1 MPNKAKTHEECRK
14 SVCFLCMRK
23 GDREL
28 NDFIIGRIHKLL
40 KTDIDF
46 ADERVPQAI
55 CNACRTLLQ
64 KRDAGDMS
72 VSLPAIYNF
81 SAIIVK
87 PLTRTSGPCDCLICQ
102 ITKLKLNQKHPLAP
116 KEQNRN
122 LDQGESSKP
131 GPSPKSRL
139 QSSEKRCAQCLSI
152 LARGFRHSCTIGTR
166 HQNLQALVQSD
177 PVGAEQIA
185 SAIISSKDASPGGTV
200 RLSQARGGQ
209 LFPLTPGPAS
219 AHKSTSSTL
228 TMQSLLNVQLNTGL
242 SNTGM
247 RQLASTLSKATE
259 TRLVEPFFQQK
270 FAAVGKS
277 LNDFF

>member
-1 MPNKAKTHEECRK
+1 MQKVCLFSLHEERRPRVK
-14 SVCFLCMRK
+14 WLYHWKNSQIV
-23 GDREL
+23 E
-28 NDFIIGRIHKLL
+28 N
-40 KTDIDF
+40 DIDF

-102 ITKLKLNQKHPLAP
+102 IAKLKLNQKHPLAP

-185 SAIISSKDASPGGTV
+185 SAIISSKDASPGGIV
-200 RLSQARGGQ
+200 RLSQVRGGQ
-209 LFPLTPGPAS
+209 LFPLTPGNN
-219 AHKSTSSTL
+219 KL
-228 TMQSLLNVQLNTGL
+228 LWESLLLITIVVVIIH
-242 SNTGM
+242 
-247 RQLASTLSKATE
+247 K
-259 TRLVEPFFQQK
+259 
-270 FAAVGKS
+270 
-277 LNDFF
+277 

>member
-1 MPNKAKTHEECRK
+1 
-14 SVCFLCMRK
+14 MRK

-28 NDFIIGRIHKLL
+28 TDFIIGRIHKLL

-46 ADERVPQAI
+46 EDERVPQAI
-55 CNACRTLLQ
+55 CNTCRTLLQ

-72 VSLPAIYNF
+72 VSLLAIYNF
-81 SAIIVK
+81 SAVVVK

-102 ITKLKLNQKHPLAP
+102 IAKLKLNQKHPLAP
-116 KEQNRN
+116 KEQTRN

-131 GPSPKSRL
+131 GPSPNSRL
-139 QSSEKRCAQCLSI
+139 KSSEKRCTQCLSI

-209 LFPLTPGPAS
+209 LFPLTPGNNE
-219 AHKSTSSTL
+219 L
-228 TMQSLLNVQLNTGL
+228 QCELL
-242 SNTGM
+242 
-247 RQLASTLSKATE
+247 
-259 TRLVEPFFQQK
+259 FFITVVVVIIYK
-270 FAAVGKS
+270 
-277 LNDFF
+277 